1 VEKGDKEISNW
12 FKMCCKVWGVD
23 LTLFFKLFLYFYI
36 IYILSIYFICIFERS
51 TGQKHSSQQKTK
63 IMLVQKKKT
72 ALQIRNLLRITN
84 KYAVIGEN
92 EMRNKDAREYLYNT
106 QDDDK
111 IYNVIDNGSHFLIW
125 D

>member
-1 VEKGDKEISNW
+1 
-12 FKMCCKVWGVD
+12 
-23 LTLFFKLFLYFYI
+23 
-36 IYILSIYFICIFERS
+36 
-51 TGQKHSSQQKTK
+51 
-63 IMLVQKKKT
+63 MLVQKKKT

-92 EMRNKDAREYLYNT
+92 EMHNKDAREYLYNT

>member
-1 VEKGDKEISNW
+1 
-12 FKMCCKVWGVD
+12 
-23 LTLFFKLFLYFYI
+23 
-36 IYILSIYFICIFERS
+36 
-51 TGQKHSSQQKTK
+51 
-63 IMLVQKKKT
+63 MLVQKKKT

-106 QDDDK
+106 LC
-111 IYNVIDNGSHFLIW
+111 ITMIVFTMLLIMGHITLIW